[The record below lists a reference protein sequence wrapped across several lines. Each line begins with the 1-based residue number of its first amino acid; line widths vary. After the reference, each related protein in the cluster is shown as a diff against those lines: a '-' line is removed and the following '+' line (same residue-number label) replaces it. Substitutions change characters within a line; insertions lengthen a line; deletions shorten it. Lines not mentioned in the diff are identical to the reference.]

1 MKYQWI
7 WFISPLLPSRQ
18 MSNSN
23 QLQMCCCLIISE
35 AVFTLFTSYR
45 AAAHCLMGLWHQWLR
60 TFFCNFDCSVCCL
73 GASWSQDGRVLVM
86 NRTLLP
92 VTQCWPGA
100 YVPCDQD
107 SGAQMSRLT
116 VSGIAQNPQL
126 ATGLSSQQTESDLV
140 KLWDISQLL
149 CKVYQ
154 PQRGPWD

>member
-60 TFFCNFDCSVCCL
+60 TFFVTLTAVCCL
-73 GASWSQDGRVLVM
+73 GASWSHDGRVLVM

-92 VTQCWPGA
+92 VSQCWPGA

-116 VSGIAQNPQL
+116 VSGIAQIPQL

-140 KLWDISQLL
+140 KLRVISQLL
-149 CKVYQ
+149 WSLLSSK
-154 PQRGPWD
+154 RSLI